1 MCHYNGVASAP
12 KMLATKM
19 ITSNVDKYL
28 LNSVI
33 FSHHLLLFAF
43 RIRIFVHSHLF
54 TSCGE
59 TQMIAT
65 LDRLMALSQKVR
77 DAERTSEREPIYVA
91 LELNEV
97 RLIERMIESYLG
109 EFDPYA
115 TSSTVRDAEA
125 Y

>member
-1 MCHYNGVASAP
+1 
-12 KMLATKM
+12 
-19 ITSNVDKYL
+19 
-28 LNSVI
+28 
-33 FSHHLLLFAF
+33 
-43 RIRIFVHSHLF
+43 
-54 TSCGE
+54 
-59 TQMIAT
+59 MIAT

-109 EFDPYA
+109 ELDPYA
-115 TSSTVRDAEA
+115 QSAMDERSSSLTDE

>member
-1 MCHYNGVASAP
+1 
-12 KMLATKM
+12 
-19 ITSNVDKYL
+19 
-28 LNSVI
+28 
-33 FSHHLLLFAF
+33 
-43 RIRIFVHSHLF
+43 
-54 TSCGE
+54 
-59 TQMIAT
+59 MIAT

-109 EFDPYA
+109 ELDPYA
-115 TSSTVRDAEA
+115 HSGVDDQRNHGCASSSLTDE